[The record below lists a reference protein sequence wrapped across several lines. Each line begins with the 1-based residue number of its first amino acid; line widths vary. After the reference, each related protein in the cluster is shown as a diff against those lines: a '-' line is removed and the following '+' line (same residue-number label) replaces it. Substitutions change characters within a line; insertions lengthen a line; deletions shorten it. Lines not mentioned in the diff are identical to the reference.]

1 MLNQSINSYVDV
13 LAHTQELAESL
24 HDTAEGYTKMARTL
38 NTAVSTLESTA
49 THVQEEVMD
58 ALIQFIE
65 EANEIQNFYTNSS
78 WTVYME
84 ALARAKEIQRGRK
97 SKLVEI
103 LKAKNDLRKA
113 KAQLVYDENKI

>member
-24 HDTAEGYTKMARTL
+24 HDTVEGYTKMARTL

-78 WTVYME
+78 WTVYMD

>member
-78 WTVYME
+78 WTVYMD